1 MFENIKNKIE
11 DNKRSK
17 NGLEVLDK
25 DLVKFLGEKHKDNL
39 EKYETARG
47 ELIKYF
53 DDLELRPEL
62 LQDKV
67 ALDLGSNEH
76 FFDEYC
82 KEKYNTSFVALDK
95 REWALGTKHDMGVL
109 ADARSLP
116 FKNDAFDL
124 VISHASMP
132 HLFAPTTD
140 LDGKLILIESEVKEK
155 ALEDILSVFR
165 ESYRVIKTQ
174 GQIRMDTLGEKAI
187 TLELKKLLHENPS
200 FITSPVFDQQI
211 SRIKLIKEALG
222 IFEKESGARCIFKD
236 EEKGGLIIILK

>member
-1 MFENIKNKIE
+1 MFTGIKNKIE
-11 DNKRSK
+11 DNSRAR
-17 NGLEVLDK
+17 NGQEVLDA
-25 DLVKFLGEKHKDNL
+25 DLVKFLDR
-39 EKYETARG
+39 KYKNNMDQFETARG
-47 ELIKYF
+47 ELLKYF
-53 DDLELRPEL
+53 DDLELRAEL

-95 REWALGTKHDMGVL
+95 GMRALGTKHEMGVL

-132 HLFAPTTD
+132 HLFAPSTD
-140 LDGKLILIESEVKEK
+140 YNGKLIPIEGEVKQK

-165 ESYRVIKTQ
+165 ESYRVAKSK
-174 GQIRMDTLGEKAI
+174 GQIRMDTFSEKAI
-187 TLELKKLLHENPS
+187 ALKIKNNSANPAFS
-200 FITSPVFDQQI
+200 VGPGVNQQL
-211 SRIKLIKEALG
+211 SRVKLIKEALAL
-222 IFEKESGARCIFKD
+222 FEKESGARCMFKD
-236 EEKGGLIIILK
+236 EEKGGLIIIMK